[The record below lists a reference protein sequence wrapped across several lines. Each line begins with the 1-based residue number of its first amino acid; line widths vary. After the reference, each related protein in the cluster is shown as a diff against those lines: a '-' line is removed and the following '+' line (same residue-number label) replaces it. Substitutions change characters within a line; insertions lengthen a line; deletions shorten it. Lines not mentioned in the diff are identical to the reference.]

1 MYSKKTS
8 TFKDLEILNSLSE
21 RDIVCSFY
29 YYCLKMTIREIARQ
43 RRLNRGVVFCSI
55 RKFRKIEH
63 QEELVSA
70 FNELF
75 NYDRQG

>member
-21 RDIVCSFY
+21 RDIVCGFY
-29 YYCLKMTIREIARQ
+29 FYCLKITIREIARL
-43 RRLNRGVVFCSI
+43 RRLNRGVVFYSV
-55 RKFRKIEH
+55 RKFRKMEH

-70 FNELF
+70 FQEMF
-75 NYDRQG
+75 NDDRRI